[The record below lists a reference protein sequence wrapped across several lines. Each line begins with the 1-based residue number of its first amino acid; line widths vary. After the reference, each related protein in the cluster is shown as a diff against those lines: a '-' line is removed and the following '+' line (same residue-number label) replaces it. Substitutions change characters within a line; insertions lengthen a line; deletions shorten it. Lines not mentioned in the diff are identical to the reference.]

1 MVICV
6 NKPLGISSNKFI
18 QKIKREI
25 GAKKIGHAGTLDP
38 MATGVLVI
46 GINSGTKKLA
56 SLVLDTKI
64 YIFKIK
70 LGAHTDTYDL
80 EGEVV
85 EIKEVKELSNNTI
98 LKVIK
103 SFLGKQL
110 QKPPIFSAIKING
123 KKLYQYARN
132 SEEVEIKDR
141 EIEIYDI
148 NFLSYSNHEIE
159 IECHVSKGTY
169 VRSLAVDIARALGEL
184 GHVSCLKR
192 VASGTFN
199 IEDCKEIKDIKI
211 DG

>member
-56 SLVLDTKI
+56 SLVLDTKK

-80 EGEVV
+80 EGKVV
-85 EIKEVKELSNNTI
+85 DIKEVKELSNDTI
-98 LKVIK
+98 LKVVK
-103 SFLGKQL
+103 SFFGKQL

-141 EIEIYDI
+141 EIEIHDI

-169 VRSLAVDIARALGEL
+169 VRSLAVDIARSLGEL
-184 GHVSCLKR
+184 GHVSYLKR

-199 IEDCKEIKDIKI
+199 IEDCIEIKDIKI
-211 DG
+211 DE